1 MVDWKEGLF
10 PYQIEG
16 VEHFVNASKTNNKN
30 AANFDDCGLGK
41 TAQAIRAAD
50 ALNLRRVLVVCP
62 AVARINWGREFQ
74 KFGLLPRKVFVITK
88 TSDIIPEDAE
98 VVVIGMDMLAN
109 KSMLNRLLQYEF
121 DVLVVDEAHNFK
133 SRTALRTKAL
143 YGERLNGQGGLI
155 SCADRVWVLTGTP
168 MPNHSGELYTHLRA
182 LFPERLERAGDGRFT
197 YVQFLKNFC
206 HVDFITYGTTT
217 REKVRGN
224 KNIPELKSRIKGLYI
239 RRLKQDVLKDLPPL
253 QWGTVVLEPPKRAIT
268 DIKKFEKGKDFDHIQ
283 AILDAA
289 NASHHSND
297 DTLADKIL
305 EQANLSAMATL
316 RRMVGLAKVQPTVE
330 FIKGEF
336 ENGTE
341 KIILFAYHK
350 EVIDQLTQA
359 LQEFNPVV
367 ITGETSKVTRQKAID
382 NFQGCDTTRL
392 FIGQITAANSAIT
405 LTASDNVLIMEP
417 SWTPAENVQAAA
429 RAHRIGQKSSSVL
442 ARYITLVGS
451 LDEDLTRV
459 IMRKTKQISEIMF

>member
-1 MVDWKEGLF
+1 MDWQQGLF

-16 VEHFVNASKTNNKN
+16 VEHFINASKTNNKN

-41 TAQAIRAAD
+41 SAQAIRAAD

-62 AVARINWGREFQ
+62 AVARINWGREFE

-88 TSDIIPEDAE
+88 TSDVIPKDAD
-98 VVVIGMDMLAN
+98 VVVVGMDMLAN
-109 KSMLNRLLQYEF
+109 KDIHRKLLEYHF

-133 SRTALRTKAL
+133 SRVALRTKAL

-155 SCADRVWVLTGTP
+155 STSDRTWILTGTP
-168 MPNHSGELYTHLRA
+168 MPNHSGEMFTHLRA
-182 LFPERLERAGDGRFT
+182 LFPERLERHNDGRFT
-197 YVQFLKNFC
+197 YAQFIQHFC
-206 HVDFITYGTTT
+206 QVKFLHFGARTV
-217 REKVRGN
+217 EKISGN
-224 KNIPELKSRIKGLYI
+224 KNVPELKERLKGLYI
-239 RRLKQDVLKDLPPL
+239 RRLKQNVLKDLPPL

-289 NASHHSND
+289 NASHHSSD

-316 RRMVGLAKVQPTVE
+316 RRMVGLAKVQPTIE
-330 FIKGEF
+330 FIKNEF
-336 ENGTE
+336 EGGTE

-350 EVIDQLTQA
+350 EVIEQMTNGLKD
-359 LQEFNPVV
+359 FNPVV
-367 ITGETSKVTRQKAID
+367 ITGETSKTTRQKAID
-382 NFQGCDTTRL
+382 SFQNDENVRL

-429 RAHRIGQKSSSVL
+429 RAHRIGQKSSSVM
-442 ARYITLVGS
+442 ARYITLAGS

-459 IMRKTKQISEIMF
+459 ILRKTKQISEIMF